1 MTNDQVV
8 VAAMKLLKDLLG
20 LSNAYP
26 EFLGI
31 IAHIILG
38 ISSYELL
45 DSSEYIAILYHVYL
59 CYLMYKVY
67 TVNKVCY

>member
-1 MTNDQVV
+1 
-8 VAAMKLLKDLLG
+8 MKLLKDLLG

-31 IAHIILG
+31 IAHVILG

-45 DSSEYIAILYHVYL
+45 DSSEYIAILYHLYL
-59 CYLMYKVY
+59 CYW
-67 TVNKVCY
+67 TVQSILLDSGGYCTGQLHILP

>member
-1 MTNDQVV
+1 
-8 VAAMKLLKDLLG
+8 MKLLKDLLG

-59 CYLMYKVY
+59 CYWTVQSILLDSY
-67 TVNKVCY
+67 TYYHKRCYLSK